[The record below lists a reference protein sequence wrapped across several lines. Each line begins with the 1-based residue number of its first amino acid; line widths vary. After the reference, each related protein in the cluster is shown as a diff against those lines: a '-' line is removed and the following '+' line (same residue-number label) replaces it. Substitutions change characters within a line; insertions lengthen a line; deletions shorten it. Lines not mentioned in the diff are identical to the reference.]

1 MKLAFFLLR
10 PFYLPREKLQ
20 YLALENI
27 FPGRI
32 ETKIDNCGK

>member
-10 PFYLPREKLQ
+10 LLYLPRGKLQ

-27 FPGRI
+27 FPGRL
-32 ETKIDNCGK
+32 ETKIDICGK